1 LRSIAR
7 YAATPSEPAAV
18 DQIDLR
24 LLHALSLD
32 ARQSQRSLAR
42 ELGMSAP
49 AVGERLARLERT
61 GVIRGYAVRV
71 DWAALGVPTTVLLT
85 ITAEHGHEQGLIMS
99 QLMTIPEVEDV
110 LLVTGDVDM
119 IVRARV
125 RDHTH
130 LRDLLMNRVWQI
142 DGIQRTETALTI
154 AEMPP
159 KNAAAD
165 LLTELLRKDER
176 AAEAGNPTTA
186 GSTDWGRPVAVLAPI
201 LTAAASAS

>member
-1 LRSIAR
+1 VSSRSVQAGGTSLRSIAR
-7 YAATPSEPAAV
+7 YAAEPVPPADLDA
-18 DQIDLR
+18 IDLR
-24 LLHALSLD
+24 LLHMLSLD

-49 AVGERLARLERT
+49 AVGERVARLERS
-61 GVIRGYAVRV
+61 GVIRGYGVRV

-85 ITAEHGHEQGLIMS
+85 ITADNGHEQGRIMRE
-99 QLMTIPEVEDV
+99 LMTIPEVEDV

-130 LRDLLMNRVWQI
+130 LRDLLMNRVWQVE
-142 DGIQRTETALTI
+142 GIQRTETALTI

-159 KNAAAD
+159 KNSAAD
-165 LLTELLRKDER
+165 LLAELLRMR
-176 AAEAGNPTTA
+176 Q
-186 GSTDWGRPVAVLAPI
+186 
-201 LTAAASAS
+201 AAADPSENATTGGTAR

>member
-1 LRSIAR
+1 MSSRSIGPSETPLRSIAR

-18 DQIDLR
+18 DEIDLR
-24 LLHALSLD
+24 LLHALSVD

-61 GVIRGYAVRV
+61 GVIRGYGVRV
-71 DWAALGVPTTVLLT
+71 DWAALGVPTIVLLT

-142 DGIQRTETALTI
+142 EGIQRTETALTI
-154 AEMPP
+154 AEMPS

-165 LLTELLRKDER
+165 LLAELLRKDER
-176 AAEAGNPTTA
+176 ADEPSNSTTT
-186 GSTDWGRPVAVLAPI
+186 GGIQR
-201 LTAAASAS
+201 

>member
-1 LRSIAR
+1 VSSRSVPGSGTSLRSIAR
-7 YAATPSEPAAV
+7 YAAEPLPPA
-18 DQIDLR
+18 DLDSTDLR
-24 LLHALSLD
+24 LLHMLSLD

-49 AVGERLARLERT
+49 AVGERLARLERS
-61 GVIRGYAVRV
+61 GVIRGYGVRV

-85 ITAEHGHEQGLIMS
+85 ITADNGHEQGRIMRE
-99 QLMTIPEVEDV
+99 LMTIPEVEDV

-130 LRDLLMNRVWQI
+130 LRELLMNRVWQI
-142 DGIQRTETALTI
+142 EGIQRTETALTI

-159 KNAAAD
+159 KNPAAELLAELLRARQAAAD
-165 LLTELLRKDER
+165 PTE
-176 AAEAGNPTTA
+176 NTTT
-186 GSTDWGRPVAVLAPI
+186 GG
-201 LTAAASAS
+201 TAR

>member
-1 LRSIAR
+1 MSPRGAGNRGTSLRSIAQF
-7 YAATPSEPAAV
+7 AADPARPAV
-18 DQIDLR
+18 LDEFDLR
-24 LLHALSLD
+24 LLQALSVD
-32 ARQSQRSLAR
+32 ARKSQRSLAR

-49 AVGERLARLERT
+49 AVGERIARLERS
-61 GVIRGYAVRV
+61 GVIRGYGIRV

-85 ITAEHGHEQGLIMS
+85 ITADPGHEQGRIMS
-99 QLMTIPEVEDV
+99 ALMTIPEVEDV

-130 LRDLLMNRVWQI
+130 LRELLMHRVWQI

-159 KNAAAD
+159 KNAVAELLGD
-165 LLTELLRKDER
+165 LLGSSDTEHTDRKTP
-176 AAEAGNPTTA
+176 G
-186 GSTDWGRPVAVLAPI
+186 GLAR
-201 LTAAASAS
+201 